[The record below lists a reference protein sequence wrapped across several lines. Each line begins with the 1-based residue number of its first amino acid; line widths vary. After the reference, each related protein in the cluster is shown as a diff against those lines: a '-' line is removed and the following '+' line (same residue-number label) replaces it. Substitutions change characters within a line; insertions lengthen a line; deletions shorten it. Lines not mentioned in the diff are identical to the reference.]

1 MSVLE
6 KARAKQQKDSIL
18 GKYRSKL
25 GISDESVSSSLS
37 SILQKMEKDRLQKVY
52 DNQGGSQLQQTL
64 QEQES
69 PAKGFTK
76 FGIFRAPIQTAQDL
90 FLRGQKDK
98 DYLAQIEAN
107 NKLLNEIVAK
117 KKTNP
122 EKAADYQ
129 VMLDAIIAKNNML
142 VEATGGE
149 LKNKTNLQL
158 AGQAV
163 ETAADLMPLGAGVT
177 TAGKMA
183 IGAGGKALAGSLL
196 KEGATY
202 GAISG
207 GANVAQMKEENR
219 TPGAVLGEVV
229 SSIVLGAITNRI
241 VGGVANTVGEKMSK
255 WFNGEDVKFTPK
267 EKDVLKEEAGINDEL
282 FEKAG
287 IESPIKTDDNDL
299 IAKTI
304 AASDDEVTISSLIK
318 GKVPYEDL
326 NTVARAL
333 KTTSNEDD
341 VARILDE
348 YNPQKIR
355 EELALNIATTDNEKK
370 IATLLK
376 GSVSETDIPKVS
388 KILKNVED
396 EIEVGKILDEFRI
409 KAQADATIKDAP
421 TEKIDS
427 PLEKTEIAPK
437 KVVERDMTDQELA
450 TALAKRELARYKE
463 TDSRFLANKKGV
475 GMAYSSLKKRLAGDA
490 TAREIK
496 NTRKYLESN
505 HIGKEVK
512 VEGKTATVR
521 KNAFGKVGVDFG
533 DGKIKFYSP
542 ELVKAKKIS
551 DTQVIQ
557 KIIDDA
563 KKELEG
569 KNAIYKINRKISEE
583 VDEPK
588 IEKLEPAKQEQK
600 KEAPKEEPKAEPKKS
615 EPKAEKKS
623 DGGKKEEP
631 KAAPTKTK
639 SGLATTTLRD
649 ATERGMMKE
658 AESFDVPDLDTMKMK
673 EQADKAVK
681 LIAEDEDLAI
691 RIALGDENPP
701 SGLKVGSV
709 YSAVKELAI
718 KNGDVD
724 LIKRLAQS
732 ENVNAFARELGQE
745 IKAFDSQIAR
755 DPVKVL
761 KQILDI
767 RKEAAGDGASKAV
780 AKDLKTLKDGVANT
794 TTTDSD
800 VASLMDNIKC

>member
-64 QEQES
+64 QEQEA
-69 PAKGFTK
+69 PVKGFTK
-76 FGIFRAPIQTAQDL
+76 FGIFKAPLQTAQDL

-149 LKNKTNLQL
+149 LKNKTTLQL

-163 ETAADLMPLGAGVT
+163 ETAADVMPFGAGVT
-177 TAGKMA
+177 TAGKMT
-183 IGAGGKALAGSLL
+183 IGMGGKALAGSLL

-241 VGGVANTVGEKMSK
+241 VGGVANVVGEKMSK

-304 AASDDEVTISSLIK
+304 AASEDEVTISNLIK
-318 GKVPYEDL
+318 GKVPDEDL

-409 KAQADATIKDAP
+409 KAQANIPVK
-421 TEKIDS
+421 DS
-427 PLEKTEIAPK
+427 PVEKVGSPVEKVDVVPESPLLQEAGKRRSFDEIINQAVSSK
-437 KVVERDMTDQELA
+437 E
-450 TALAKRELARYKE
+450 RELAARGVIAKPTTTAPVTISREEKLFTRGAEAEKYKYGGKQM
-463 TDSRFLANKKGV
+463 NGV
-475 GMAYSSLKKRLAGDA
+475 EFAQSLKDGGFIILPEKRGASVGYVA
-490 TAREIK
+490 
-496 NTRKYLESN
+496 SN
-505 HIGKEVK
+505 G
-512 VEGKTATVR
+512 
-521 KNAFGKVGVDFG
+521 N
-533 DGKIKFYSP
+533 
-542 ELVKAKKIS
+542 
-551 DTQVIQ
+551 Q
-557 KIIDDA
+557 KINVTGNVA
-563 KKELEG
+563 KVWNKLVQKVKEPSDLYNKAQG
-569 KNAIYKINRKISEE
+569 G
-583 VDEPK
+583 
-588 IEKLEPAKQEQK
+588 AK
-600 KEAPKEEPKAEPKKS
+600 PKKS
-615 EPKAEKKS
+615 VTQKSEPKKAEKKS

-631 KAAPTKTK
+631 KATPTKTK

-649 ATERGMMKE
+649 ATERGMMME

-780 AKDLKTLKDGVANT
+780 AKDLKALKDGVANT